1 MNGSLPRGTY
11 SLENQLPTQIL
22 STLAVREWNLGWTS
36 CLLLVVGALDGK
48 PVQAG
53 HVLALHVV
61 VRCKLRPERLA
72 TAFDS
77 IAAEFKAANAGETQR
92 KGRKGPSLK

>member
-1 MNGSLPRGTY
+1 MEPWLDE
-11 SLENQLPTQIL
+11 L
-22 STLAVREWNLGWTS
+22 LAAGRSGPGRKNRE
-36 CLLLVVGALDGK
+36 
-48 PVQAG
+48 VQAG

-92 KGRKGPSLK
+92 EGRKGSSLK